1 MLRFT
6 ILTLL
11 LMLFSIPSISAD
23 DQPVGIVVHKGDNDK
38 SGSNRDRAPMHIIN
52 PNYFNPTNQDMKKIL
67 YNHIAVDMR
76 TSFSFQEKLLS
87 IAPEERYIIAHGEW
101 SENLRFKR
109 NEPWVVD
116 DKLIISCGAAI

>member
-11 LMLFSIPSISAD
+11 LMLFSIPPISAD

-38 SGSNRDRAPMHIIN
+38 SGSNVDRAPMHIIN
-52 PNYFNPTNQDMKKIL
+52 PNYFNTTNQDMKKIL

-87 IAPEERYIIAHGEW
+87 VAPEERYIIAHGEW
-101 SENLRFKR
+101 SENLRFER
-109 NEPWVVD
+109 NEPWVAD